1 MFNSITDTKRMKC
14 TVDELVKAGRLN
26 VVAGTEESL
35 YDRIKNIGITISEY
49 REISEYVTAVG
60 ITDEF
65 RKVIE
70 TVKPE
75 EGITPAGFRHEFVF
89 GGADRSLRIDLNR
102 DIAFAENGL
111 RRPGNILFS
120 ANTADPSEVRTMKD
134 LIANLTTNPQII
146 YSNFL
151 NNPKVNKNNQFKDR
165 FEVLAELK
173 ELVGPGVDISV
184 ELNNPFAD
192 EAEIMEEVARF
203 EEILTKYQLVVK
215 VPHTGPLNRNNVDA
229 FLEGSYTAYDKG
241 ESKDFFYGHNLAYK
255 LQKLG
260 YRVNFTLMAEPHQ
273 TALALLARPYFIN
286 AFVERRKTQ
295 TLSLQTLID
304 NLDRTE
310 DYIYEEEIH
319 DFMLKSDMLAAED
332 EDIDAAV
339 AKARKLIE
347 YRNGQGTGYDG
358 LDSVRHSLRILK
370 RANLPDARLIVCNMK
385 SPEMYTDLDKLAV
398 EPEFADMK
406 QRMVVTCEPSYFSQF
421 TSSPTVYCYQR
432 SFLSS
437 IR

>member
-1 MFNSITDTKRMKC
+1 
-14 TVDELVKAGRLN
+14 
-26 VVAGTEESL
+26 
-35 YDRIKNIGITISEY
+35 
-49 REISEYVTAVG
+49 
-60 ITDEF
+60 
-65 RKVIE
+65 
-70 TVKPE
+70 
-75 EGITPAGFRHEFVF
+75 
-89 GGADRSLRIDLNR
+89 
-102 DIAFAENGL
+102 
-111 RRPGNILFS
+111 
-120 ANTADPSEVRTMKD
+120 
-134 LIANLTTNPQII
+134 
-146 YSNFL
+146 
-151 NNPKVNKNNQFKDR
+151 
-165 FEVLAELK
+165 
-173 ELVGPGVDISV
+173 
-184 ELNNPFAD
+184 
-192 EAEIMEEVARF
+192 
-203 EEILTKYQLVVK
+203 
-215 VPHTGPLNRNNVDA
+215 
-229 FLEGSYTAYDKG
+229 
-241 ESKDFFYGHNLAYK
+241 
-255 LQKLG
+255 
-260 YRVNFTLMAEPHQ
+260 
-273 TALALLARPYFIN
+273 
-286 AFVERRKTQ
+286 
-295 TLSLQTLID
+295 LID